1 MMVQRTTD
9 AGGRPRAAISVS
21 LRLFPL
27 VALNRPSLNLGF
39 LLESATFGLLSY
51 PKNCDMKARHGQDSN
66 V

>member
-27 VALNRPSLNLGF
+27 VALYGHWRAGIKRD
-39 LLESATFGLLSY
+39 AFGNKPLLSVGH
-51 PKNCDMKARHGQDSN
+51 AT
-66 V
+66 

>member
-27 VALNRPSLNLGF
+27 VAHSGHWRQFVELALSAKSSQSIFKLTFVLLG
-39 LLESATFGLLSY
+39 E
-51 PKNCDMKARHGQDSN
+51 
-66 V
+66 